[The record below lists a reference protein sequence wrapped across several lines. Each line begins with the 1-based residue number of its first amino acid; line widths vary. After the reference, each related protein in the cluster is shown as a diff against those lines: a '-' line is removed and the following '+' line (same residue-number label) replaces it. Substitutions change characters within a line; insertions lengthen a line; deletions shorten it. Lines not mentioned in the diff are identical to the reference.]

1 MSQPIILIKRVRD
14 RKAWLREL
22 GGLFSDALDWL
33 LAAKEAVR
41 ELGRWSLRELGQ

>member
-22 GGLFSDALDWL
+22 VGLFSDALDWL
-33 LAAKEAVR
+33 ESVGEKFVR
-41 ELGRWSLRELGQ
+41 ELGK